1 MIVSSVTGCSKYLM
15 DLLTK
20 QSDVVMHVIVCSNT
34 GLVREGVQNIQ
45 RGGRGGGP
53 SILYIFD
60 GEGGWPL
67 SVFSYGYRQFP

>member
-1 MIVSSVTGCSKYLM
+1 MSSVTGCSKYLM

-34 GLVREGVQNIQ
+34 GVQNIQ

>member
-1 MIVSSVTGCSKYLM
+1 MTGCSKYLM

-53 SILYIFD
+53 SILYILYMGKGVGHFQYFHM
-60 GEGGWPL
+60 GTGN
-67 SVFSYGYRQFP
+67 FHNF